1 MVQHAE
7 GAFEIDPEA
16 VVTAEFAHV
25 FRGYSIDEVRSFL
38 EDVGRELHR
47 LKNELAAARSVQQ
60 VVAATTEAP
69 LGPSDETQNHL
80 ATAVGPGTV
89 IDLQSHRLTLERDDN
104 SADLDSEIS
113 GDRHLD
119 DPRLT
124 QTHERSEEDSGQR
137 QVVPFPSAAP
147 PQRRAVIDE
156 LFARLGEPQ
165 LNDVEW
171 AKEVLIRTGE
181 IPAIP
186 ESPYASL
193 HGEAET
199 ISDHHDRLRST
210 VAELSRAS
218 VGQLKRNLATRLESL
233 LPELKHLSSNKFEMS
248 QLVPK
253 AMDDEFI
260 EGLTPFVAAA
270 AKFGAGGTKVNV
282 DGIPNKVARI
292 TGDWLRDRLQAHL
305 DDDVAIEVRL
315 RAVYREWKKSA
326 VDLIATDAIAE
337 AFALGL
343 YATVPSDE
351 QIKWETPSDGC
362 CSATCH
368 DNASALKRRKGEEF
382 PSGHLLPP
390 IGPGCRSLVVP
401 AGQ

>member
-16 VVTAEFAHV
+16 VVNAEFAHV

-60 VVAATTEAP
+60 VVAATAETP
-69 LGPSDETQNHL
+69 LGLSDETQNRS
-80 ATAVGPGTV
+80 TTSVGPGTV

-104 SADLDSEIS
+104 FSDLD
-113 GDRHLD
+113 DA
-119 DPRLT
+119 RLT
-124 QTHERSEEDSGQR
+124 EAQERSEEDSEQR

-165 LNDVEW
+165 LDDVEW

-186 ESPYASL
+186 ESPYASI

-218 VGQLKRNLATRLESL
+218 VGQLKRNIATRLESL

-343 YATVPSDE
+343 YATIPSDE

-362 CSATCH
+362 CSTTCH
-368 DNASALKRRKGEEF
+368 DNASALTRRKGEEF

-401 AGQ
+401 TGQ

>member
-16 VVTAEFAHV
+16 VVNAEFAHV

-60 VVAATTEAP
+60 VVAATAETP
-69 LGPSDETQNHL
+69 LGLSDETQNRS
-80 ATAVGPGTV
+80 TTSVGPGTV

-104 SADLDSEIS
+104 FSDLDSEIS
-113 GDRHLD
+113 DA
-119 DPRLT
+119 RLT
-124 QTHERSEEDSGQR
+124 EAQERSEEDLEQR

-165 LNDVEW
+165 LDDVEW

-186 ESPYASL
+186 ESPYASI

-218 VGQLKRNLATRLESL
+218 VGQLKRNIATRLESL

-282 DGIPNKVARI
+282 DGLPNKVARI

-343 YATVPSDE
+343 YATIPSDQ

-362 CSATCH
+362 CSTTCH
-368 DNASALKRRKGEEF
+368 DNASALTRRKGEEF

-401 AGQ
+401 TGQ